1 MFSALYHRV
10 LHWSRHKH
18 AVYYL
23 MALSFIESSFFPIP
37 PDVMLGP
44 MCLADRKRAWYFAFV
59 TTLASVL
66 GGIFG
71 YFIGMFAFDIVVQP
85 IVTYM
90 GYEDKFLRVES
101 WFDRYGIWIIFTAGF
116 TPIPYKLF
124 TIGAGIMA
132 MPFLPFVL
140 ASIVGRGARFFLV
153 AALIILGG
161 QKLEDNLRKYVD
173 VIGWTT
179 VVIIIALGLFIWLR

>member
-10 LHWSRHKH
+10 LNWSAHKH

-44 MCLADRKRAWYFAFV
+44 MCLAHRERAWYFAML
-59 TTLASVL
+59 TTIASVI

-71 YFIGMFAFDIVVQP
+71 YLIGMFAFDIAVQP
-85 IVTYM
+85 VVAYL
-90 GYEDKFLRVES
+90 GYEDKFIEVEE
-101 WFDRYGIWIIFTAGF
+101 WFNRYGVWIIFTAGF

-132 MPFLPFVL
+132 MPFLPFVI
-140 ASIVGRGARFFLV
+140 ASIIGRGARFFLV
-153 AALIILGG
+153 AGLIILGG

-173 VIGWTT
+173 TIGWTT
-179 VVIIIALGLFIWLR
+179 VVLILALGFYIWLR